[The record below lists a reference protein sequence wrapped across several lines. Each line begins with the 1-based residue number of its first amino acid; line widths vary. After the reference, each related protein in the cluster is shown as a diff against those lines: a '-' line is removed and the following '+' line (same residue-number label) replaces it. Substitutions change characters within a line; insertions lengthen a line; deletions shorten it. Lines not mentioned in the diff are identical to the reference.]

1 MKKVI
6 LLGFL
11 LISSSFLSSCSPIV
25 QGAAAVTTVA
35 TMANDRRSMGEI
47 LDDKALYMDLSNLV
61 NKDPMLDD
69 AHINFNVFNKSV
81 LMTGEAPDDDLK
93 NYLEEQ
99 VKRKAPL
106 MKQLIN
112 EVEVMPNSSYL
123 SRAKDGVIS
132 VQIEALFLDQ
142 EVFHPRHVSVLTE
155 RKTVY
160 LMGSVTKREAEHA
173 TNVASKAKN
182 VNKVVK
188 LFNYLLVRPAEEIER
203 DNKKKEDGFN
213 EDVIEIS
220 DYQNVEAIDSLEN
233 EGYISLELDD
243 EIKEKMGIDLTDED
257 IKKMADSLVNSLF
270 GNPDDETN

>member
-142 EVFHPRHVSVLTE
+142 EVFHPSHVSVLTE
-155 RKTVY
+155 RGVVY

-173 TNVASKAKN
+173 TNIASQAKN
-182 VNKVVK
+182 VKKVVK
-188 LFNYLLVRPAEEIER
+188 LFNYLMARPAKEVER
-203 DNKKKEDGFN
+203 DNKKKAEA
-213 EDVIEIS
+213 EKRAEIEAKKAELEAKQDELNQQLYELGS
-220 DYQNVEAIDSLEN
+220 D
-233 EGYISLELDD
+233 
-243 EIKEKMGIDLTDED
+243 
-257 IKKMADSLVNSLF
+257 
-270 GNPDDETN
+270 

>member
-155 RKTVY
+155 RATVY

-188 LFNYLLVRPAEEIER
+188 LFNYLLVRPAEEIEK
-203 DNKKKEDGFN
+203 DNKKKEDA
-213 EDVIEIS
+213 ERK
-220 DYQNVEAIDSLEN
+220 A
-233 EGYISLELDD
+233 ELDAKRAELEAAQAELQRQMD
-243 EIKEKMGIDLTDED
+243 EL
-257 IKKMADSLVNSLF
+257 NS
-270 GNPDDETN
+270 N

>member
-99 VKRKAPL
+99 VKRRAPA

-203 DNKKKEDGFN
+203 DNKKKEDA
-213 EDVIEIS
+213 ERK
-220 DYQNVEAIDSLEN
+220 A
-233 EGYISLELDD
+233 ELDAKRAELEAAQAELQRQMD
-243 EIKEKMGIDLTDED
+243 EL
-257 IKKMADSLVNSLF
+257 NS
-270 GNPDDETN
+270 N

>member
-155 RKTVY
+155 RATVY

-203 DNKKKEDGFN
+203 DNKRKEDA
-213 EDVIEIS
+213 ERK
-220 DYQNVEAIDSLEN
+220 A
-233 EGYISLELDD
+233 ELDAKRAELEAAQAELQRQMD
-243 EIKEKMGIDLTDED
+243 EL
-257 IKKMADSLVNSLF
+257 NS
-270 GNPDDETN
+270 N

>member
-112 EVEVMPNSSYL
+112 EVEVMPSSSYL

-203 DNKKKEDGFN
+203 DNKKKEDA
-213 EDVIEIS
+213 ERK
-220 DYQNVEAIDSLEN
+220 A
-233 EGYISLELDD
+233 ELDAKRAELEAAQAELQRQMD
-243 EIKEKMGIDLTDED
+243 EL
-257 IKKMADSLVNSLF
+257 NS
-270 GNPDDETN
+270 N

>member
-47 LDDKALYMDLSNLV
+47 LDDKALYMDLSSLV

-155 RKTVY
+155 RATVY

-203 DNKKKEDGFN
+203 DNKKKEDA
-213 EDVIEIS
+213 ERK
-220 DYQNVEAIDSLEN
+220 A
-233 EGYISLELDD
+233 ELDAKRAELEAAQAELQRQMD
-243 EIKEKMGIDLTDED
+243 EL
-257 IKKMADSLVNSLF
+257 NS
-270 GNPDDETN
+270 N